1 MYSGRISV
9 SPANKGS
16 DELRRWKK
24 SEMVSGTRRS
34 QSEEALPITPP
45 VTTAHTSRFL
55 RIRPGGEFSH
65 HVANKFASRFP
76 NMVILGKGLRLGLG
90 NI

>member
-1 MYSGRISV
+1 
-9 SPANKGS
+9 
-16 DELRRWKK
+16 
-24 SEMVSGTRRS
+24 MVSGTRGS

-65 HVANKFASRFP
+65 HV
-76 NMVILGKGLRLGLG
+76 MVILGKRLRLGLG
-90 NI
+90 NIYYM